1 MKTNFL
7 HFSIVL
13 FLLISISSVSAQI
26 TITSANFPR
35 QATFADTFHV
45 ANPPVVNYPAAG
57 PDQTWDYSDLISSEV
72 FVTNYFS
79 AENDDDF
86 PGAFNF
92 YERNLVFQVFD
103 LPSNQYDG
111 MDENGWFDLGRDM
124 ADVTYP
130 ITLITGGP
138 NDRLRFVG
146 NRTLFDGRLD
156 NILFPAT
163 YGDSWTQS
171 RREVSPFELTVAA
184 FGLNAVPGVNV
195 RIASHTREI
204 IAYGKLIMPGTDGS
218 PSEPIDVL
226 LFDVKRSYADSVYLG
241 GAPAPQAL
249 MDAFGLS
256 QGQSS
261 SDQALVFYRTD
272 FGAPVMNFTVG
283 STFVGFRPQAAL
295 STSTLDKPL
304 IRVLSSFPNPVSS
317 GQVLTMENPE
327 NLTEAKLQIFDV
339 SGKLVFSQE
348 INAGNRKTI
357 DVMIPSKLHDGMYF
371 FLITDKLNRPT
382 ATGKLI
388 IKN

>member
-7 HFSIVL
+7 HLSILL
-13 FLLISISSVSAQI
+13 FCLASLNNISAQFI
-26 TITSANFPR
+26 ITSDNFPR

-45 ANPPVVNYPAAG
+45 AIPPVINYPSTG
-57 PDQTWDYSDLISSEV
+57 PDQTWDYSDLISDEV

-111 MDENGWFDLGRDM
+111 LDENGWFDLGRDM

-130 ITLITGGP
+130 ISFITGGP
-138 NDRLRFVG
+138 NDKLRFVG
-146 NRTLFDGRLD
+146 NKTLFDGRLD
-156 NILFPAT
+156 NIQFPAT

-195 RIASHTREI
+195 RIAAHTREI
-204 IAYGKLIMPGTDGS
+204 IAYGKLIMPAADGS

-226 LFDVKRSYADSVYLG
+226 LFDVKRTFADSVYLG
-241 GAPAPQAL
+241 GAPAPQLL

-256 QGQSS
+256 QGQGS
-261 SDQALVFYRTD
+261 SDHALVFYRAD
-272 FGAPVMNFTVG
+272 FGSPVMNFVVG
-283 STFVGFRPQAAL
+283 SEFVAYRPQAVFG
-295 STSTLDKPL
+295 TS
-304 IRVLSSFPNPVSS
+304 RVDEPVFSVLNSYPNPVSP
-317 GQVLTMENPE
+317 GQILTIETGE
-327 NLTEAKLQIFDV
+327 ILS
-339 SGKLVFSQE
+339 SGKLIIYDGSGKIVLSRDF
-348 INAGNRKTI
+348 NTAGQNGIQVQIPQQCVDGLHFFTI
-357 DVMIPSKLHDGMYF
+357 S
-371 FLITDKLNRPT
+371 DKQNRPT
-382 ATGKLI
+382 AKGKVM